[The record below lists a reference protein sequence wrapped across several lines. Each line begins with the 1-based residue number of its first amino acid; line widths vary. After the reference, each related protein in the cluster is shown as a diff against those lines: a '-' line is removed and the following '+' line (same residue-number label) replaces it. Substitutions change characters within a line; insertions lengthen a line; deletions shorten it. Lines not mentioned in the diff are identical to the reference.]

1 MKKENIAV
9 LLLTLLMLALC
20 SIAHASETAPQKT
33 VMVFYCVDDTILQA
47 QNNKEDMEKGKLEIE
62 KLIAKSFKKR
72 FNVASVQRIS
82 KVNGEYPV
90 TEVAKLAGENT
101 ALIIGLNITGIGSKT
116 VTYSNIFGAEKTGE
130 TPCLNM
136 SYEEFMYDSAI
147 HDTLIPVAYAE
158 PEYWAGTMYIGNF
171 SYGSIEVMEKSER
184 TFVKNGVKWV
194 IGTRGEFA
202 PPNKYAEK
210 AKYDDYVAGYCLDGE
225 YLKNK
230 MQ

>member
-9 LLLTLLMLALC
+9 LLLTLLMFALC
-20 SIAHASETAPQKT
+20 SISHASEVSQKT
-33 VMVFYCVDDTILQA
+33 VAVFYCVDDTILQA
-47 QNNKEDMEKGKLEIE
+47 QNNKEDIEKGKLEIE

-72 FNVASVQRIS
+72 FNVAGVQRIS
-82 KVNGEYPV
+82 KVNGEYPL
-90 TEVAKLAGENT
+90 TEVASLAGENT
-101 ALIIGLNITGIGSKT
+101 ALIIELNITGIGSKT

-136 SYEEFMYDSAI
+136 TYEEFMYDKII
-147 HDTLIPVAYAE
+147 HNTLIPVAYTE

-171 SYGSIEVMEKSER
+171 SYGSIEVMEKNER
-184 TFVKNGVKWV
+184 TFVNNGVKWV
-194 IGTRGEFA
+194 IGTRGEFT

-210 AKYDDYVAGYCLDGE
+210 AKYDDYVAGYYLDGE

>member
-9 LLLTLLMLALC
+9 LLLTLLLLALC
-20 SIAHASETAPQKT
+20 SIAHASETAPQKN
-33 VMVFYCVDDTILQA
+33 VMVFYCVDDTLLQA
-47 QNNKEDMEKGKLEIE
+47 QNSKEDIEKGKLEVE
-62 KLIAKSFKKR
+62 KLITKSFKKR
-72 FNVASVQRIS
+72 FNVASVHHIS

-136 SYEEFMYDSAI
+136 SYEEFIYDKAI
-147 HDTLIPVAYAE
+147 QDTLIPVAKAE
-158 PEYWAGTMYIGNF
+158 PKYWAGTMYIGNF
-171 SYGSIEVMEKSER
+171 SYGSIAVMEKNER

-194 IGTRGEFA
+194 FGTRGEFA

-210 AKYDDYVAGYCLDGE
+210 AKYDDYVAGYYLDEE

>member
-20 SIAHASETAPQKT
+20 SIAHASEIPQKT
-33 VMVFYCVDDTILQA
+33 VTVFYCVDDTILQA
-47 QNNKEDMEKGKLEIE
+47 QNNKEDIEKGKLEIE

-82 KVNGEYPV
+82 KVNGEYPL
-90 TEVAKLAGENT
+90 TEVASLAGENT
-101 ALIIGLNITGIGSKT
+101 ALIIELNITGIGSKT

-184 TFVKNGVKWV
+184 TFVKNGVKKV

-210 AKYDDYVAGYCLDGE
+210 AKYDDYVAGYYLDEE

>member
-1 MKKENIAV
+1 MKKENIMV
-9 LLLTLLMLALC
+9 LLFTLLMLALC

-33 VMVFYCVDDTILQA
+33 VAVFYCVDDTILQA

-72 FNVASVQRIS
+72 FNVASVQHIS

-90 TEVAKLAGENT
+90 TEVAKLAGKNT
-101 ALIIGLNITGIGSKT
+101 ALIVQLNINGVGSKT

-136 SYEEFMYDSAI
+136 SYKEFMYDSAI
-147 HDTLIPVAYAE
+147 HDTLIPVVEAE
-158 PEYWAGTMYIGNF
+158 PEYWAGTMYIGGF
-171 SYGSIEVMEKSER
+171 SYGSIAVTEKNER

-210 AKYDDYVAGYCLDGE
+210 AKYDDYVAGYYIDGE

-230 MQ
+230 IQ

>member
-20 SIAHASETAPQKT
+20 SIAHASDTAPQKT

-72 FNVASVQRIS
+72 FNVTRVQRIN
-82 KVNGEYPV
+82 KVNGEYPL
-90 TEVAKLAGENT
+90 TEVANSSGGNT
-101 ALIIGLNITGIGSKT
+101 ALIVELNINGVGSKT
-116 VTYSNIFGAEKTGE
+116 VTYSNVFGAQRTGE

-136 SYEEFMYDSAI
+136 SYKEFMYDSAI
-147 HDTLIPVAYAE
+147 HDTLIPVAEAE
-158 PEYWAGTMYIGNF
+158 PEYWAGTMYIGGF
-171 SYGSIEVMEKSER
+171 SYGSITVTEKNER

-210 AKYDDYVAGYCLDGE
+210 AKYDDYVAGYYIDGE

-230 MQ
+230 IQ

>member
-1 MKKENIAV
+1 MKKENIMV
-9 LLLTLLMLALC
+9 LLFALLMFALC
-20 SIAHASETAPQKT
+20 SIAHASETAPQKN
-33 VMVFYCVDDTILQA
+33 VMVFYCVDNTILQA
-47 QNNKEDMEKGKLEIE
+47 QNNKEDIEKGKLEVE
-62 KLIAKSFKKR
+62 KLITKSFKKR

-136 SYEEFMYDSAI
+136 SYEEFIYDKAI
-147 HDTLIPVAYAE
+147 HDTLIPVAEAE
-158 PEYWAGTMYIGNF
+158 PKYWAGTMYIGNF
-171 SYGSIEVMEKSER
+171 SYGSIAVTEKNER

-194 IGTRGEFA
+194 IGTRGEFT

-210 AKYDDYVAGYCLDGE
+210 TKYDDYVAGYYLDGE

-230 MQ
+230 MR